1 MQIRWLP
8 LKLFNFAPKRNTTYM
23 SGTPFP
29 TYWVFTPTP
38 RVRTDVRA
46 YADIIIKFSGIDSF
60 QFSIPSHDGYGA
72 PLRPRKAEHHEQE
85 RMS

>member
-1 MQIRWLP
+1 
-8 LKLFNFAPKRNTTYM
+8 M

-29 TYWVFTPTP
+29 TYRVFTPTL
-38 RVRTDVRA
+38 RVCTDVRA

-72 PLRPRKAEHHEQE
+72 PLRPRKAEHHGQE